1 MEFIEKEENQQDTPL
16 VPEDNIN
23 NFCIILTSTV
33 SINPK
38 KRFIYDTDGISR
50 LNTYLKSITQWLE
63 KTNFKIVL
71 VENSGHNFSEI
82 DDYIEK
88 YKERFEIISFREEDI
103 DNDTFDNVGAQAVR
117 LPDDYLYTSKGTSEM
132 FAIYYAYLNSRLA
145 KTSKF
150 IIKVTC
156 RYFIPELENFLKNKN
171 VDDYFALRQ
180 NNPDNCEIVGSHVNN
195 ISDIFM
201 PGHFLNSDGKW
212 HHHIE
217 SVYKDRLLTRIPEE
231 RIIVCDVFQIEATQ
245 QGGCNVLRTE
255 L

>member
-1 MEFIEKEENQQDTPL
+1 MEFIEKEENQKDTP
-16 VPEDNIN
+16 VVSEDNIN

-38 KRFIYDTDGISR
+38 KRFIYDTDGNSR
-50 LNTYLKSITQWLE
+50 LSTYVKSVKQWLD

-71 VENSGHNFSEI
+71 VENSGHTFPDLEE
-82 DDYIEK
+82 YFEK
-88 YKERFEIISFREEDI
+88 YKERFELISFREEDI
-103 DNDTFDNVGAQAVR
+103 DNDTFDSVGAQAVR

-132 FAIYYAYLNSRLA
+132 FAIYYAYLNSQLA
-145 KTSKF
+145 KTAKF

-156 RYFIPELENFLKNKN
+156 RYFVPEFENFLKTKN
-171 VDDYFALRQ
+171 IDEYFALRQ

-201 PGHFLNSDGKW
+201 PGHFRNSDGKW

-217 SVYKDRLLTRIPEE
+217 SVYKDRLITRVPEE
-231 RIIVCDVFQIEATQ
+231 RIIVCDVFQIEPTQ
-245 QGGCNVLRTE
+245 QGGCNVLKTE

>member
-1 MEFIEKEENQQDTPL
+1 MEFIEKEENQQDTQ
-16 VPEDNIN
+16 VVSEDNIN

-38 KRFIYDTDGISR
+38 KRFIYDTDGNSR
-50 LNTYLKSITQWLE
+50 LNTYLKSIKQWLD

-71 VENSGHNFSEI
+71 VENSGYKFPEL

-88 YKERFEIISFREEDI
+88 YKERFELISFREEDI
-103 DNDTFDNVGAQAVR
+103 DNDTFDSVGAQAVR

-132 FAIYYAYLNSRLA
+132 FAIYYSYQQSVLT
-145 KTSKF
+145 KTAKF

-156 RYFIPELENFLKNKN
+156 RYFVPEFENFLKNKN
-171 VDDYFALRQ
+171 IDDYFALRQ
-180 NNPDNCEIVGSHVNN
+180 NNPDNCEIVGSHINN
-195 ISDIFM
+195 ITDVFM
-201 PGHFLNSDGKW
+201 PGHFRNSDGKW

-217 SVYKDRLLTRIPEE
+217 SVYKDRILTRVPEE
-231 RIIVCDVFQIEATQ
+231 RIIVCDVFQIEPTQ
-245 QGGCNVLRTE
+245 QGGCNILRTE